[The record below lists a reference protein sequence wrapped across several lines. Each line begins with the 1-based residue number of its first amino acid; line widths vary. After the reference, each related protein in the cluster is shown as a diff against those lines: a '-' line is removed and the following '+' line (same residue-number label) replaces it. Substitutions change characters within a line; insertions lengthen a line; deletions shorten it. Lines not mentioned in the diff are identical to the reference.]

1 MDIDTQLTLKNKV
14 SVIGSVSDFTYKWGM
29 NAGLSEEDAV
39 RLSLAVDELVT
50 DVVLFAFGD
59 EEGRFDVLYRWNPS
73 SVEVIVREFGEPFDP
88 ERHRYDPERALREGN
103 FEGAGFEV
111 IRHMVDDFVF
121 INKGR
126 GGKEFRLVKKT
137 SGEHIADLLVEER
150 PPSQTLPAPDTTY
163 VIEPAHE
170 EDAEDIAKLIYRT
183 YGYTYVK
190 EELYFPKKI
199 ALAFE
204 REEKFGVIARTSE
217 GEAVGYFA
225 VLRTTDSRIGEV
237 GEAVV
242 AVPHR
247 KRGIMTRMLHRL
259 IEMSRERGLL
269 GLFGEAVTVHTISQK
284 ANAKFHMQ
292 TTALMLADFPT
303 AIYKGLTES
312 YPQDVSIVI
321 DFLPLHRIETAGR
334 YLPPAYRAILTD
346 IYRLLGI
353 TVHDLPPETPA
364 LAERSGIDLKISY
377 EYKHALLVV
386 NTYGTDLTDRLRHT
400 LRSLRKEDVHAVYL
414 DLPLDD
420 PVTKTIIPDLRGCGF
435 VFSGLMPLFH
445 HERDYLRLQKVY
457 VPLDFD
463 LIHVYSEMAH
473 RLKDLIARE
482 LQ

>member
-14 SVIGSVSDFTYKWGM
+14 SVIGSVTDFTYKWGM

-50 DVVLFAFGD
+50 DVVLFAFGE
-59 EEGRFDVLYRWNPS
+59 EEGRFDLSYRWSPS
-73 SVEVIVREFGEPFDP
+73 SVEIIVHEFGEPFDP
-88 ERHRYDPERALREGN
+88 ERHVYDRDRALREGN

-111 IRHMVDDFVF
+111 IRHLVDDFIF

-137 SGEHIADLLVEER
+137 TGEHIADLLVDEKPASA
-150 PPSQTLPAPDTTY
+150 PPPARETTY
-163 VIEPAHE
+163 VIRTVHE
-170 EDAEDIAKLIYRT
+170 EDAEDVAKLIYRT

-190 EELYFPKKI
+190 EDLYFPKKI
-199 ALAFE
+199 ALALE
-204 REEKFGVIARTSE
+204 REEKFGVITRTSE

-247 KRGIMTRMLHRL
+247 HRGIMTRMLRRL

-284 ANAKFHMQ
+284 ANARFGMQ
-292 TTALMLADFPT
+292 STALLLADFPT
-303 AIYKGLTES
+303 AKYKGLTES

-321 DFLPLHRIETAGR
+321 DFLPLCRIETAGR
-334 YLPPAYRAILTD
+334 YLPPAYRTILTD
-346 IYRLLGI
+346 IYRLLGAN
-353 TVHDLPPETPA
+353 VHDRPPEAPS
-364 LAERSGIDLKISY
+364 LAERSDLDLKISY

-386 NTYGTDLTDRLRHT
+386 RTYGEDLTDRLRHT
-400 LRSLRKEDVHAVYL
+400 LQSLRDEGMHAVYL

-420 PVTKTIIPDLRGCGF
+420 PVTKTIVPDLHDCGF

-457 VPLDFD
+457 ERLDFD
-463 LIHVYSEMAH
+463 LIHVYSESAH
-473 RLKDLIARE
+473 RIKNLIARE